1 MLRDFLKVVELA
13 DECVAHNGDGYD
25 VKWIRTRCAYHGL
38 YCPDKIN
45 SYDTLKK
52 ARKQFRLNSN
62 KLDYI
67 AKFFGVGEKMDTGG
81 FTLWVDVMKNKPIA
95 LKTMVEYCKKDVE
108 VLEKV
113 FKKIYNYSE
122 VNTHTGVAFGDYKW
136 TCPKCGSQQI
146 RGNGTFTLKSGN
158 TKQRMRCKSCN
169 AGWNVSNSVYRNF
182 LEWQY
187 DKRKNNNN

>member
-1 MLRDFLKVVELA
+1 MLVKFLKIVDQA

-25 VKWIRTRCAYHGL
+25 IKWIRTRCAYHGL
-38 YCPDKIN
+38 FCPDKIN

-81 FTLWVDVMKNKPIA
+81 FDLWVDVMKKNPIA
-95 LKTMVEYCKKDVE
+95 MKTMVEYCKKDVII
-108 VLEKV
+108 LEKV
-113 FKKIYNYSE
+113 FKKIYEYSE
-122 VNTHTGVAFGDYKW
+122 VNTHTGVAFGDYRW
-136 TCPKCGSQQI
+136 TCPKCGSQKI
-146 RGNGTFTLKSGN
+146 RGNGVYTTKSG
-158 TKQRMRCKSCN
+158 TTRQRMRCKTCN
-169 AGWNVSNSVYRNF
+169 GGWRVSNAVYRNF

-187 DKRKNNNN
+187 DQKKNKNN